1 MPKFQGNR
9 LKNTRGAIA
18 SSRIHAE
25 FSLLKKVYDTSFV
38 NPQILGTWGN
48 NKLVCTLK
56 FNILD
61 TECNAKI
68 IYNGLDAPKCWLIN
82 PVFND
87 PQHIYKDEGNLCLYD
102 PKNNEW
108 TSGSH
113 IFNTFVPWSVEWV
126 IFQMLY
132 EETGEWQHPERHPGS
147 MSDLELKEFCSKYG
161 IPYNEEIKRLVRG
174 T

>member
-9 LKNTRGAIA
+9 LKSTRGAIA
-18 SSRIHAE
+18 SSRIRAE

-68 IYNGLDAPKCWLIN
+68 IYNGLDAPKCWLIK

-87 PQHIYKDEGNLCLYD
+87 PQLYIRTKVIYACMILKIM
-102 PKNNEW
+102 
-108 TSGSH
+108 SGQ
-113 IFNTFVPWSVEWV
+113 VEV
-126 IFQMLY
+126 ISL
-132 EETGEWQHPERHPGS
+132 
-147 MSDLELKEFCSKYG
+147 
-161 IPYNEEIKRLVRG
+161 IPLFRG
-174 T
+174 LWNG